1 MHIGGTLA
9 LTTHDVNCCFVM
21 VCPACALTSLYHGLV
36 ALKKLQC
43 RESWNNTC
51 LWHVSY
57 AVQRRGMPS
66 GGFTFIQTNV
76 RHELPLAPKLCGECP
91 LRKENEK
98 QVENTTWN
106 CLTKKQEHVEH
117 AFGTLNMLGG
127 HISNRTM
134 FQLKCFHCTCWFSAH
149 VCLYIALSIV
159 FRALL
164 FFIVLPLS
172 SLVCMQ
178 LIIACATWLD
188 GCISNWKPHHSP
200 NTLSQ

>member
-1 MHIGGTLA
+1 MEQHTFMACQLCSSEAGHAFRRIHLYTNKCKAWTPSRSEA
-9 LTTHDVNCCFVM
+9 LRWV
-21 VCPACALTSLYHGLV
+21 PAQKREWKTSWEHNM
-36 ALKKLQC
+36 KLF
-43 RESWNNTC
+43 N
-51 LWHVSY
+51 
-57 AVQRRGMPS
+57 
-66 GGFTFIQTNV
+66 
-76 RHELPLAPKLCGECP
+76 
-91 LRKENEK
+91 
-98 QVENTTWN
+98 
-106 CLTKKQEHVEH
+106 KKQEHVEH